1 MIMQLKISFC
11 FKGIEKQGVAKAMKD
26 RGRCCSGHE
35 QLFMQAKNLEIDSF
49 TYLIRANFL
58 KTANRLS
65 SIDATLPHS
74 CCTLISLLL
83 FGESVYCRNSDDC
96 RRVRILFL

>member
-49 TYLIRANFL
+49 TCLTTYLIRANFL
-58 KTANRLS
+58 KTANRLFK
-65 SIDATLPHS
+65 H
-74 CCTLISLLL
+74 
-83 FGESVYCRNSDDC
+83 
-96 RRVRILFL
+96 